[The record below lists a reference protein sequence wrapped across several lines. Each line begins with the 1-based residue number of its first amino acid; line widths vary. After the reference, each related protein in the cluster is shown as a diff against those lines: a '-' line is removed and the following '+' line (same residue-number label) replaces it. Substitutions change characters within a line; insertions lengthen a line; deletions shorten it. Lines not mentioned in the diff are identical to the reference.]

1 MPTTIAAKINAI
13 QEEIK
18 KAQSHS
24 PFAAPA
30 VKLLAVTKTVS
41 PERIREAM
49 EAGLT
54 ELGENRVQ
62 EMMGKYEALPAA
74 RWHLIGHLQ
83 TNKVKYIL
91 DKVQLIHSLDRIE
104 LAQELEKRA
113 AAINTLIPVLVQV
126 NIADEDSKFGLSE
139 AETPDYLENI
149 TNFPHLQVQGLMT
162 IGPFV
167 PAEEIRPVF
176 RQLRLLRDKMRK
188 KNLPYINLDQLSMGM
203 SNDYQ
208 VAVEEGATIVRL
220 GSVIFGARQ

>member
-1 MPTTIAAKINAI
+1 MSTTIAARIVTI

-18 KAQSHS
+18 KAQKRS
-24 PFAAPA
+24 PFAAPS
-30 VKLLAVTKTVS
+30 VKLLAVTKTVPS
-41 PERIREAM
+41 ERIKEAM
-49 EAGLT
+49 EAGLV

-62 EMMGKYEALPAA
+62 ELMGKYEALPEA

-91 DKVQLIHSLDRIE
+91 DKVKLIHSLDRIE

-113 AAINTLIPVLVQV
+113 AAAGLIIPVLVQV

-139 AETPDYLENI
+139 AETPDFLENI
-149 TNFPHLQVQGLMT
+149 TNFPHLQVDGLMT
-162 IGPFV
+162 IGPFA
-167 PAEEIRPVF
+167 PPEELRPVF
-176 RQLRLLRDKMRK
+176 RQLRLLRERIRE
-188 KNLPYINLDQLSMGM
+188 KNLPYLNLDQLSMGM

-220 GSVIFGARQ
+220 GSVIFGARS